1 MIINKEEYREM
12 IQNKTNNPVS
22 DKELDKCYNLY
33 ILNKMNYYYCGLST
47 DETDED
53 ETDES
58 EILLVKSLRDS
69 FKKIVI
75 DNEENDPI
83 FIKLVLN
90 KLRYFYRVSEELDD
104 TISVRNIIG
113 AIEGF
118 QKRNEVINGN

>member
-1 MIINKEEYREM
+1 MIINREEYREM
-12 IQNKTNNPVS
+12 IQNKTNGVVS

-47 DETDED
+47 DES
-53 ETDES
+53 DES

-90 KLRYFYRVSEELDD
+90 TLRYFYRVSEELDD
-104 TISVRNIIG
+104 VISVRNIIG

-118 QKRNEVINGN
+118 QKRNEVINEN

>member
-12 IQNKTNNPVS
+12 IQNKTNDVVS

-33 ILNKMNYYYCGLST
+33 ILNKMNYYCGLST

>member
-12 IQNKTNNPVS
+12 IQNKTNDVVS

-33 ILNKMNYYYCGLST
+33 ILNKMNYYCGLST
-47 DETDED
+47 DETDE
-53 ETDES
+53 S
-58 EILLVKSLRDS
+58 EISLVKSLRDS

-113 AIEGF
+113 AIEGL

>member
-22 DKELDKCYNLY
+22 NKELDKCYNLY
-33 ILNKMNYYYCGLST
+33 ILNKMNYYYLST
-47 DETDED
+47 
-53 ETDES
+53 ES
-58 EILLVKSLRDS
+58 EISLVKSLRDS

-83 FIKLVLN
+83 FIKFVLN
-90 KLRYFYRVSEELDD
+90 TLRYFYRVSEELDD